1 MPLALLLLSIIA
13 HLYTLTYMHC
23 TLEIL
28 NALSH
33 SLQMSIITIS
43 ILEISLNNFPKNRDS
58 DLLCLE

>member
-1 MPLALLLLSIIA
+1 MPLALLLSTIA
-13 HLYTLTYMHC
+13 YLYPLTHMHC

-43 ILEISLNNFPKNRDS
+43 ILEIKELTQK
-58 DLLCLE
+58 